1 MILFSRSLKP
11 DVESCPS
18 VRSLATC
25 SVSLSAKPASTQYY
39 FKVLGLTAAKLWIC
53 FVNCFS
59 HYGLERLD
67 RRRRQEPAKR
77 RMLALIEPSMGSLVS
92 TERNGH
98 VRARGIEAVLGLKKY
113 AASSTGKISGQPC
126 QGWSCPPEAVQSAAS
141 HQLWG
146 VTGIST
152 VWTGMT
158 AEKASQSYC
167 QTPIVRRRLR

>member
-67 RRRRQEPAKR
+67 LREVVGDAKNPQKGGCWHLSNPLWDLWFQRRGMVMYEQEGSRQ
-77 RMLALIEPSMGSLVS
+77 S
-92 TERNGH
+92 
-98 VRARGIEAVLGLKKY
+98 
-113 AASSTGKISGQPC
+113 
-126 QGWSCPPEAVQSAAS
+126 
-141 HQLWG
+141 
-146 VTGIST
+146 
-152 VWTGMT
+152 
-158 AEKASQSYC
+158 
-167 QTPIVRRRLR
+167 